1 MIKNIFYKSL
11 FILILTSALM
21 FIGILFTVQYN
32 NIKYSQV
39 MIMNIME
46 MLESEVDIY
55 DMKTEEDFRRFV
67 LQSDKKDLRISVIA
81 TNGIVIADTTI
92 DIALNPMANHT
103 NRSDVIEALHSSG
116 DKTVFSIHTSAS
128 QKFRIY
134 TLQKN

>member
-67 LQSDKKDLRISVIA
+67 LQ
-81 TNGIVIADTTI
+81 
-92 DIALNPMANHT
+92 
-103 NRSDVIEALHSSG
+103 
-116 DKTVFSIHTSAS
+116 
-128 QKFRIY
+128 
-134 TLQKN
+134 

>member
-46 MLESEVDIY
+46 MLENEIDIY
-55 DMKTEEDFRRFV
+55 DMKTEEDFRRFF
-67 LQSDKKDLRISVIA
+67 
-81 TNGIVIADTTI
+81 N
-92 DIALNPMANHT
+92 
-103 NRSDVIEALHSSG
+103 
-116 DKTVFSIHTSAS
+116 
-128 QKFRIY
+128 
-134 TLQKN
+134 